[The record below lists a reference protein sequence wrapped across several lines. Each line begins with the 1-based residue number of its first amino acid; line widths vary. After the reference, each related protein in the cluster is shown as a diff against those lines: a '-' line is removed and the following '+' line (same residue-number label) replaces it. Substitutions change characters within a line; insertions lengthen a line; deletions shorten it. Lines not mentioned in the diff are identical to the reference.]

1 MPSMGNHSKRQV
13 REAAVPVLADP
24 HGVITSLN
32 RGAPGQRSRW
42 QAIGAGALITLIAL
56 GLAAYAAAASYESVS
71 ALAAAHHVPLARL
84 NPAGIDG
91 GLFGVILIDIVLTS
105 MGQPLGWLRL
115 AARLFAAGT
124 IAANFA
130 AGWPDPAGIGLRIAA
145 PALFVILTEVA
156 RAVLLR
162 RLKAASGEQKV
173 RRRDRDK
180 IPLARWFLAFGPTRR
195 LWRRM
200 KLWDIAS
207 YREALAMEMRRQRA
221 MQSLAVHYKT
231 RDWRGLAPSDLVWM
245 LDGGLFMDDA
255 LAQVAALVA
264 PPATPEE
271 PPAATPR
278 TRQRGRPKAAT
289 PDASD
294 LAAKRAKA
302 KRLLSATP
310 PPTLADVKAK
320 TGLSERT
327 LSRIKSGLPRRL
339 HVAGE

>member
-1 MPSMGNHSKRQV
+1 MRLMPSHRKR
-13 REAAVPVLADP
+13 RIRTCTTPVLADP
-24 HGVITSLN
+24 SGAIAALN
-32 RGAPGQRSRW
+32 GREHAQRRHW
-42 QAIGAGALITLIAL
+42 QAIAAGALIGLIAL

-71 ALAAAHHVPLARL
+71 ALAAAHQVPLARL

-105 MGQPLGWLRL
+105 MGQPLGWLRVT
-115 AARLFAAGT
+115 ARLFAAGT

-130 AGWPDPAGIGLRIAA
+130 AGWPDPVGIGLRIAA

-162 RLKAASGEQKV
+162 RLKARSGVQKV

-180 IPLARWFLAFGPTRR
+180 IPLARWFLAFRQTRQ

-200 KLWDIAS
+200 KLWDIPS

-231 RDWRGLAPSDLVWM
+231 RNWRALAPSDLVWM
-245 LDGGLFMDDA
+245 LDSGVFMDDA
-255 LAQVAALVA
+255 LAQVAVLVA
-264 PPATPEE
+264 PRAMPDE
-271 PPAATPR
+271 PPAATLPS
-278 TRQRGRPKAAT
+278 RQRGRQKAAT
-289 PDASD
+289 PDATE
-294 LAAKRAKA
+294 AARRRAKA
-302 KRLLSATP
+302 ARLLSATP
-310 PPTLADVKAK
+310 APALADVKAK

-327 LSRIKSGLPRRL
+327 LSRIKSELPRRL
-339 HVAGE
+339 HVAAE